1 MLNAIF
7 IIVMHFLENPCI
19 FISIWSSFCR
29 VLFFMAHQIVVGY
42 SSDSLEFVN
51 VNDDISLSLSSAGSN
66 DPSVSSPLD

>member
-1 MLNAIF
+1 
-7 IIVMHFLENPCI
+7 
-19 FISIWSSFCR
+19 
-29 VLFFMAHQIVVGY
+29 MAHQIVVGY